1 MSQPHAL
8 LGNDKLPPRV
18 AGAMELIQDFG
29 PSDPPGQAQTFGL
42 TGAGSLNGGAKK
54 RGRGSGGPKTLF
66 ANKINASQS
75 PSSARPSPRP
85 AAPAAKI
92 PKKAARPAAPARP
105 PAEARARDADCES
118 QEAVLGLLDTLEEID
133 VARADDVDG
142 GRRPGAFADEG
153 FGPPPR
159 ASRPTKAGRQQRG
172 PGARD
177 SQIHLPAASPWLP
190 RNEPGAQGA
199 ERARRAV
206 GAREQPR
213 RHTPVRTTVPPA
225 VQAAGRADDDSS
237 SPGVP
242 PRVPP
247 AATRRPATEVSNL
260 PPDRVPPHV
269 WTREE
274 ETTLL
279 RLVFELGANKWED
292 VASRLEEAPVPYQI
306 RTASECEERWR
317 FISVQGCPE
326 TDRETPRLTIEK
338 YVAGQ
343 RKFALAGKSF
353 DADAV
358 FDDLVS
364 HLEDDLEDDD
374 SCKKNVRDLL
384 LLSVKPSNAAPILA
398 AGAVSPLVE
407 LLTDDVLVIKITAA
421 GVVGNLAAHKPAARV
436 EIGSAAIVP
445 LVALV
450 RETQA
455 SDAMGHG
462 SRALANLSLHG
473 DNKIKMVEAGCL
485 DALVGVLRRGRLPA
499 VHAACCLRNLS
510 SLDLA
515 TKDAIASAGALE
527 PLVAL
532 ALGGADDEDAKK
544 AKEHAKFALASLAVH
559 PEVKPQ
565 IAVEKAKVSLKIAM
579 AEASKAQRE
588 LSMSAAA
595 AREGRESRMLR
606 ESEKS
611 ALEARVY
618 ELEAANASLER
629 CLGWMAGATPD
640 GGDAAAHR
648 DKRAKMEAA
657 DEATTCV
664 VCRDRPR
671 SLVLLPCAHA
681 CLCSACATSIQATSK
696 SCPICRATIAKTTAF
711 RLA

>member
-1 MSQPHAL
+1 MTAPSPIGDPAVIRVGEESEESIALDSNADRPTTPAAANGDTGNRLTALGLARRMEAELSSDDEAPSDAAQEAPSALFQLGQLIAAEQVPPREL
-8 LGNDKLPPRV
+8 LGRALEDMGYHQQMVRIANAGQQLPEEV
-18 AGAMELIQDFG
+18 QDALI
-29 PSDPPGQAQTFGL
+29 
-42 TGAGSLNGGAKK
+42 
-54 RGRGSGGPKTLF
+54 
-66 ANKINASQS
+66 
-75 PSSARPSPRP
+75 
-85 AAPAAKI
+85 
-92 PKKAARPAAPARP
+92 
-105 PAEARARDADCES
+105 ARARDTFTS
-118 QEAVLGLLDTLEEID
+118 
-133 VARADDVDG
+133 
-142 GRRPGAFADEG
+142 
-153 FGPPPR
+153 PP
-159 ASRPTKAGRQQRG
+159 
-172 PGARD
+172 
-177 SQIHLPAASPWLP
+177 H
-190 RNEPGAQGA
+190 
-199 ERARRAV
+199 
-206 GAREQPR
+206 
-213 RHTPVRTTVPPA
+213 VRSTAPPA
-225 VQAAGRADDDSS
+225 VQDAGRADDDSPRAS
-237 SPGVP
+237 SATSLRTFASPGVPPCVPPAFASPGAP

-306 RTASECEERWR
+306 RTASECEERWS
-317 FISVQGCPE
+317 FISAQGCPE

-499 VHAACCLRNLS
+499 VHAACCLRNLA
-510 SLDLA
+510 LVDLA

-544 AKEHAKFALASLAVH
+544 AKEHAKFALTSLAFH

-606 ESEKS
+606 ESETS
-611 ALEARVY
+611 SLQARVY

-681 CLCSACATSIQATSK
+681 CLCSACATSIRATSK

>member
-1 MSQPHAL
+1 MTAPSPIGDPAVIRVGEESEESIALDSNADRPTTPAAANGDTGNRLTALGLARRMEAELSSDDEAPSDAAQEAPSALFQLGQLIAAEQVPPREL
-8 LGNDKLPPRV
+8 LGRALEDMGYHQQMVRIANAGQQLPEEV
-18 AGAMELIQDFG
+18 QDALI
-29 PSDPPGQAQTFGL
+29 
-42 TGAGSLNGGAKK
+42 
-54 RGRGSGGPKTLF
+54 
-66 ANKINASQS
+66 
-75 PSSARPSPRP
+75 
-85 AAPAAKI
+85 
-92 PKKAARPAAPARP
+92 
-105 PAEARARDADCES
+105 ARARDTFTS
-118 QEAVLGLLDTLEEID
+118 
-133 VARADDVDG
+133 
-142 GRRPGAFADEG
+142 
-153 FGPPPR
+153 PP
-159 ASRPTKAGRQQRG
+159 
-172 PGARD
+172 
-177 SQIHLPAASPWLP
+177 H
-190 RNEPGAQGA
+190 
-199 ERARRAV
+199 
-206 GAREQPR
+206 
-213 RHTPVRTTVPPA
+213 VRSTAPPA
-225 VQAAGRADDDSS
+225 VQDASRAALEDT
-237 SPGVP
+237 P
-242 PRVPP
+242 
-247 AATRRPATEVSNL
+247 VSNL

-306 RTASECEERWR
+306 RTASECEERWS
-317 FISVQGCPE
+317 FISAQGCPE

-499 VHAACCLRNLS
+499 VHAACCLRNLA
-510 SLDLA
+510 LVDLA

-544 AKEHAKFALASLAVH
+544 AKEHAKFALTSLAFH

-606 ESEKS
+606 ESETS
-611 ALEARVY
+611 SLQARVY

-681 CLCSACATSIQATSK
+681 CLCSACATSIRATSK

>member
-1 MSQPHAL
+1 MKPPSDAAQEAPSALFQLGQLIAAEQVPPREL
-8 LGNDKLPPRV
+8 LGRALEDMGYHQQMVRIANAGQQLPEEV
-18 AGAMELIQDFG
+18 QDALI
-29 PSDPPGQAQTFGL
+29 
-42 TGAGSLNGGAKK
+42 
-54 RGRGSGGPKTLF
+54 
-66 ANKINASQS
+66 
-75 PSSARPSPRP
+75 
-85 AAPAAKI
+85 
-92 PKKAARPAAPARP
+92 
-105 PAEARARDADCES
+105 ARARDTFTSPPHVRSTAPP
-118 QEAVLGLLDTLEEID
+118 AVQDASRAALEDTPVRPTAPPAVQD
-133 VARADDVDG
+133 AGRADDDS
-142 GRRPGAFADEG
+142 
-153 FGPPPR
+153 PR
-159 ASRPTKAGRQQRG
+159 ASSATSLRTFASPGVPPCVPPAFASPGAPPRVPPAATRRQYRS
-172 PGARD
+172 PLARD
-177 SQIHLPAASPWLP
+177 SRIHLPAANRWLP
-190 RNEPGAQGA
+190 RNDPGAQGA
-199 ERARRAV
+199 ARARRAV

-213 RHTPVRTTVPPA
+213 HHTPVRTTVPPA
-225 VQAAGRADDDSS
+225 VQAAGRADVDSS
-237 SPGVP
+237 SPGAP

-306 RTASECEERWR
+306 RTASECEERWS
-317 FISVQGCPE
+317 FISAQGCPE

-421 GVVGNLAAHKPAARV
+421 GVVGNLAAHKPAALV

-499 VHAACCLRNLS
+499 VHAACCLRNLA
-510 SLDLA
+510 LVDLA

-544 AKEHAKFALASLAVH
+544 AKEHAKFALTSLAFH

-606 ESEKS
+606 ESETS
-611 ALEARVY
+611 SLQARVY

-657 DEATTCV
+657 DEATTWRRLPRPPAVAGPAALRARVPLQRVRDVDPGHVEV
-664 VCRDRPR
+664 VPHLPRDHRQDDRVPPR
-671 SLVLLPCAHA
+671 LG
-681 CLCSACATSIQATSK
+681 
-696 SCPICRATIAKTTAF
+696 IC
-711 RLA
+711 

>member
-1 MSQPHAL
+1 VWTLEEEAAL
-8 LGNDKLPPRV
+8 KRAIKALGGKALESVPDKWERV
-18 AGAMELIQDFG
+18 ARRHDY
-29 PSDPPGQAQTFGL
+29 
-42 TGAGSLNGGAKK
+42 
-54 RGRGSGGPKTLF
+54 GR
-66 ANKINASQS
+66 
-75 PSSARPSPRP
+75 
-85 AAPAAKI
+85 
-92 PKKAARPAAPARP
+92 KA
-105 PAEARARDADCES
+105 ADCEHRW
-118 QEAVLGLLDTLEEID
+118 QLML
-133 VARADDVDG
+133 
-142 GRRPGAFADEG
+142 
-153 FGPPPR
+153 
-159 ASRPTKAGRQQRG
+159 SRPRSEIPFA
-172 PGARD
+172 
-177 SQIHLPAASPWLP
+177 
-190 RNEPGAQGA
+190 
-199 ERARRAV
+199 
-206 GAREQPR
+206 
-213 RHTPVRTTVPPA
+213 
-225 VQAAGRADDDSS
+225 
-237 SPGVP
+237 
-242 PRVPP
+242 
-247 AATRRPATEVSNL
+247 
-260 PPDRVPPHV
+260 

-279 RLVFELGANKWED
+279 RLVVELGAKKWED
-292 VASRLEEAPVPYQI
+292 VAERLDEAAVADDI

-317 FISVQGCPE
+317 FISAQGCPE
-326 TDRETPRLTIEK
+326 TDRETLRLSLEK

-374 SCKKNVRDLL
+374 SCKKNVQDML

-407 LLTDDVLVIKITAA
+407 LLSDDVVTIKLCAA
-421 GVVGNLAAHKPAARV
+421 GALANLSAHKPAARV

-445 LVALV
+445 LIAIV
-450 RETQA
+450 REVGRADTL
-455 SDAMGHG
+455 GHAP
-462 SRALANLSLHG
+462 RALASLSANA
-473 DNKIKMVEAGCL
+473 DNKVAMVEAGCL
-485 DALVGVLRRGRLPA
+485 DALVGVLRRGQPA
-499 VHAACCLRNLS
+499 AKLFAAMCLQNLS
-510 SLDLA
+510 TLDLA

-532 ALGGADDEDAKK
+532 ALGGADGADAKR
-544 AKEHAKFALASLAVH
+544 AKSHATQVLANLAFH

-611 ALEARVY
+611 SLEARVY

-629 CLGWMAGATPD
+629 CLGWMAGATLD
-640 GGDAAAHR
+640 GEDAAAHR

>member
-1 MSQPHAL
+1 MTAPSPIGDPAVIRVGEESEESIALDSNADRPTTPAAANGDTGNRLTALGLARRMEAELSSDDEAPSDAAQEAPSALFQLGQLIAAEQVPPREL
-8 LGNDKLPPRV
+8 LGRALEDMGYHQQMVRIANAGQQLPEEV
-18 AGAMELIQDFG
+18 QDALI
-29 PSDPPGQAQTFGL
+29 
-42 TGAGSLNGGAKK
+42 
-54 RGRGSGGPKTLF
+54 
-66 ANKINASQS
+66 
-75 PSSARPSPRP
+75 
-85 AAPAAKI
+85 
-92 PKKAARPAAPARP
+92 
-105 PAEARARDADCES
+105 ARARDTFTSPPHVRSTAPP
-118 QEAVLGLLDTLEEID
+118 AVQDASRAALEDTPVRPTAPPAVQD
-133 VARADDVDG
+133 AGRADDDS
-142 GRRPGAFADEG
+142 
-153 FGPPPR
+153 PR
-159 ASRPTKAGRQQRG
+159 ASSATSLRTFASPGVPPAPARARSAPEQQR
-172 PGARD
+172 
-177 SQIHLPAASPWLP
+177 H
-190 RNEPGAQGA
+190 
-199 ERARRAV
+199 
-206 GAREQPR
+206 
-213 RHTPVRTTVPPA
+213 HTPVRTTVPPA
-225 VQAAGRADDDSS
+225 VQAAGRADVDSS
-237 SPGVP
+237 SPGA

-260 PPDRVPPHV
+260 PPDACLRV

-306 RTASECEERWR
+306 RTASECEALELHL
-317 FISVQGCPE
+317 GAGLPE

-407 LLTDDVLVIKITAA
+407 LLTDDVL
-421 GVVGNLAAHKPAARV
+421 
-436 EIGSAAIVP
+436 
-445 LVALV
+445 
-450 RETQA
+450 
-455 SDAMGHG
+455 
-462 SRALANLSLHG
+462 
-473 DNKIKMVEAGCL
+473 
-485 DALVGVLRRGRLPA
+485 
-499 VHAACCLRNLS
+499 
-510 SLDLA
+510 
-515 TKDAIASAGALE
+515 
-527 PLVAL
+527 
-532 ALGGADDEDAKK
+532 
-544 AKEHAKFALASLAVH
+544 
-559 PEVKPQ
+559 

-595 AREGRESRMLR
+595 ARGPRV
-606 ESEKS
+606 
-611 ALEARVY
+611 ADAARIGDVVAQARY

-671 SLVLLPCAHA
+671 SLVLLPCARAPLQRVRDVDPGHVEVVPH
-681 CLCSACATSIQATSK
+681 LPRDHRQDDRV
-696 SCPICRATIAKTTAF
+696 PPRLGIC
-711 RLA
+711 